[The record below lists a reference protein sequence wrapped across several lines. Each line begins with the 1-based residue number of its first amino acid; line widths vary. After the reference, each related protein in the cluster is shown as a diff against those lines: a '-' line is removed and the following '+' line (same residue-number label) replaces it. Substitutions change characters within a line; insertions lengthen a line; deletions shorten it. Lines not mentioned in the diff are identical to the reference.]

1 MIKLSHILN
10 EFEADL
16 KQQCIVLMGLPGAG
30 KSTFINTDLSK
41 YFPGFSGYTVT
52 NSDTQLAKH
61 QYQVAQ
67 GHYYHLSQMET
78 EEEVKEFALNATYT
92 SNQGKE
98 VKHPV
103 TWNWW
108 KDNGDNGFDKFYKA
122 FKNLYYVNYYDI
134 RSLAKDDTSVDFA
147 TKVVTAGKY
156 LVIDTTAT
164 STNRIFSQLEKT
176 RSEGYTNT
184 IVYLELDPSYAV
196 ARDEYRG
203 KSGDRNVGAGII
215 LSYPK
220 KLASAFKSYK
230 KDGKKA
236 NGVVDRVMHFKWKG
250 EVDPRKGVWIKQ
262 SDNKYFLKRK
272 LKQMKAAKNKKK

>member
-78 EEEVKEFALNATYT
+78 EEEVEEFALNATYT

-98 VKHPV
+98 VEHPV
-103 TWNWW
+103 TWKWW
-108 KDNGDNGFDKFYKA
+108 KTNGDAGFDKFYKA

>member
-1 MIKLSHILN
+1 MIKLSNILN

-30 KSTFINTDLSK
+30 KSTFINLDLSK

-52 NSDTQLAKH
+52 NSDRQLAKH

-67 GHYYHLSQMET
+67 GHYHHLTQMET
-78 EEEVKEFALNATYT
+78 EQDVEEFSKNATYT

-108 KDNGDNGFDKFYKA
+108 KDNGDDGFDKFYKA
-122 FKNLYYVNYYDI
+122 FKNLYYVNYYDV
-134 RSLAKDDTSVDFA
+134 RDYAKQDTSVDFA

-164 STNRIFSQLEKT
+164 STSRIFKQLEKT
-176 RSEGYTNT
+176 RSQGYTNT

-203 KSGDRNVGAGII
+203 KTGDRTVGANVI

-220 KLASAFKSYK
+220 KLATAFKVYK
-230 KDGKKA
+230 NDGKKA
-236 NGVVDRVMHFKWKG
+236 NGVVDRVMHFKWNG
-250 EVDPRKGVWIKQ
+250 EVDPRKGVWVKQ

-272 LKQMKAAKNKKK
+272 LKKMKSKKK

>member
-1 MIKLSHILN
+1 MIKMANILN

-16 KQQCIVLMGLPGAG
+16 KKQCIVLMGLPGAG
-30 KSTFINTDLSK
+30 KSTFINLDLPK
-41 YFPGFSGYTVT
+41 YFSGFSGYKVT
-52 NSDTQLAKH
+52 NSDKQLAKH

-67 GHYYHLSQMET
+67 GHYHHLTNMET
-78 EEEVKEFALNATYT
+78 KEEVGEFVKNATYT

-108 KDNGDNGFDKFYKA
+108 TTNRDKGFEPFYKA

-134 RSLAKDDTSVDFA
+134 RDYAKQDTSIDWA
-147 TKVVTAGKY
+147 TKVVTAGQY

-164 STNRIFSQLEKT
+164 STSRIFKQLNDT
-176 RSEGYTNT
+176 RSQGYTNT
-184 IVYLELDPSYAV
+184 IVYLELEPSYAV

-203 KSGDRNVGAGII
+203 KSGDRSVGANVI

-220 KLASAFKSYK
+220 KLASALKAYK
-230 KDGKKA
+230 KDGMKK
-236 NGVVDRVMHFKWKG
+236 NGIVDRVMHFKWKG
-250 EVDPRKGVWIKQ
+250 EVDPRNGSWIKQ

-272 LKQMKAAKNKKK
+272 LKNKK

>member
-1 MIKLSHILN
+1 VIKLTNILN

-30 KSTFINTDLSK
+30 KSTFINLDLPK
-41 YFPGFSGYTVT
+41 YFPGFGGYKVT
-52 NSDTQLAKH
+52 NSDKQLAKH

-67 GHYYHLSQMET
+67 GHYHHLTQMET
-78 EEEVKEFALNATYT
+78 EEEVEEFSLNATYT

-98 VKHPV
+98 IQHPV
-103 TWNWW
+103 SWKWW
-108 KDNGDNGFDKFYKA
+108 TANKDKGFEAFYKA
-122 FKNLYYVNYYDI
+122 FKNLYYVNYYDV
-134 RSLAKDDTSVDFA
+134 RDYAKQDTSIDWA

-164 STNRIFSQLEKT
+164 STSRIFGQLSDT
-176 RSEGYTNT
+176 RAQGYTNT
-184 IVYLELDPSYAV
+184 IVYLELEPSYAV

-203 KSGDRNVGAGII
+203 KTGDRNVGANII

-220 KLASAFKSYK
+220 KLASALKAYK

-236 NGVVDRVMHFKWKG
+236 DGVVDRVMHFKWKG
-250 EVDPRKGVWIKQ
+250 EVDPRNGSWIKQ

-272 LKQMKAAKNKKK
+272 LKKKK

>member
-78 EEEVKEFALNATYT
+78 EEEVEEFALNATYT

-98 VKHPV
+98 VEHPV
-103 TWNWW
+103 TWKWW
-108 KDNGDNGFDKFYKA
+108 KANGDAGFDKFYKA

-220 KLASAFKSYK
+220 KLASAFKAYK